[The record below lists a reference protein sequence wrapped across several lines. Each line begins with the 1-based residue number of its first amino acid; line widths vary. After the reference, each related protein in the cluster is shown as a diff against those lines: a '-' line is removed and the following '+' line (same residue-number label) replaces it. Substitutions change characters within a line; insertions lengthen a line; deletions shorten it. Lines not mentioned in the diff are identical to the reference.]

1 MGLLSPRLPET
12 GVGGQRPGFRDPD
25 ISGLDLYTFREA
37 TQKIKNITCIDIF
50 FNKGKKTV
58 LKTCLS

>member
-12 GVGGQRPGFRDPD
+12 GVGGQRPGFRDLD

-37 TQKIKNITCIDIF
+37 TQKIEKIMCINIF
-50 FNKGKKTV
+50 V
-58 LKTCLS
+58 

>member
-50 FNKGKKTV
+50 LTEKK
-58 LKTCLS
+58 KP